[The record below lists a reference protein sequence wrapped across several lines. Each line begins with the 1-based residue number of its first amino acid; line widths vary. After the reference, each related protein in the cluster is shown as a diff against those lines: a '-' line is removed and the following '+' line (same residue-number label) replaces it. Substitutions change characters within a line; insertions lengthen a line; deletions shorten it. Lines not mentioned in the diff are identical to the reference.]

1 MYILV
6 VSIYVHNIHIS
17 EMGCSNSSSKGT
29 VSSTSGGYD
38 PEALKK
44 RRLTE
49 VCIPH
54 QYDQVTV
61 DVGANCKM
69 NSNCPTVIF
78 IFGGPGSHKGKV
90 VEHFITIMRF
100 KYINVESIIME
111 EIPKRSGLIEGE
123 WTMADL
129 IAYYKRHPQD
139 LRLEH
144 LLRYTED
151 KIVDMTQEDPN
162 AVVVVDVLPSLKF
175 LLSSRFL
182 LDSCKKDLESFEFRL
197 KIAFAV
203 NFHIEMECLL
213 QNLDFSHSAMMGG
226 GGDTLTKVGAD
237 GADTKKA
244 ERRYQMHEDSVRPFR
259 EYFEENGRLMT
270 VDCSSG
276 FFEAIWHAVQNTFVV
291 EFSSR
296 CFWPMDTVLVFA
308 MEGLDVF
315 SNKLDVSTMRLVNIR
330 DLVSDPKGNVEQQVE
345 DIAKY
350 VDSQVERCHYFIL
363 DPAGTTF
370 ANGNPDDL
378 MSYREAKDLVFYEK
392 TEGLN
397 NFTVRLNEL
406 VKDVNCNNKY
416 FKAVC
421 SLEDESLV
429 FPANSNTEFTHRVCL
444 CLSDKQAHLH
454 EKFIH

>member
-1 MYILV
+1 
-6 VSIYVHNIHIS
+6 
-17 EMGCSNSSSKGT
+17 MGCSSSSNKGT
-29 VSSTSGGYD
+29 VSGTPGGHD
-38 PEALKK
+38 TDALKK

-54 QYDQVTV
+54 QYDHVIV

-69 NSNCPTVIF
+69 NSNGPTVIF
-78 IFGGPGSHKGKV
+78 LFGGPGSHKGKV

-111 EIPKRSGLIEGE
+111 EIPKRSGLKEGE

-129 IAYYKRHPQD
+129 VAHYKRTPQD
-139 LRLEH
+139 LKLDH

-151 KIVDMTQEDPN
+151 KIVDLIQDDPN

-175 LLSSRFL
+175 LLNNRFL
-182 LDSCKKDLESFEFRL
+182 LDTCKKDLDGFEFRL

-203 NFHIEMECLL
+203 NFHIEMESLIK
-213 QNLDFSHSAMMGG
+213 NLDFSHSTMMQGG
-226 GGDTLTKVGAD
+226 GEALNKGVGAD

-244 ERRYQMHEDSVRPFR
+244 ERRYRMHEDSIRPFR
-259 EYFEENGRLMT
+259 EYFEENGRMMT
-270 VDCSSG
+270 IDCSSG
-276 FFEAIWHAVQNTFVV
+276 FFEAIWNAVQSTFVV
-291 EFSSR
+291 EFNSR

-330 DLVSDPKGNVEQQVE
+330 DLVSEPKGNVEQQVE
-345 DIAKY
+345 EIAKY

-378 MSYREAKDLVFYEK
+378 QSYTEAKDLVFYEK

-397 NFTVRLNEL
+397 NFTVHLNEL
-406 VKDVNCNNKY
+406 VKDVNCSSNY

-454 EKFIH
+454 DKFLH